1 MNLILIEALTA
12 AAYLGLTVLVWR
24 MHAPERLRPR
34 GAGWMRTALLVPLS
48 LHGSVLI
55 ETSIAAQTMTFGFAQ
70 ALSLTLWLA
79 VLIYW
84 VESFYLRLD
93 GMLALALPL
102 AALSVMLPAAFP
114 GFEFTLAHSA
124 IALRL
129 HLLSAIAAYSLFT
142 IAALQ
147 ALFMALLERRLHQGG
162 LRGIFA
168 QVPPLLTLER
178 VLFQTVGAGLALLT
192 LVVISGFV
200 FSEDMFGRAFRIDHK
215 TLFAILSWC
224 IFAALL
230 IGRWRRG
237 WRGRKAL
244 RWLLAGFA
252 CLLLAYVGSRFVFE
266 VILDRAPI

>member
-1 MNLILIEALTA
+1 MNLILIEALA
-12 AAYLGLTVLVWR
+12 AATYLGLAALVWR
-24 MHAPERLRPR
+24 MHAPGAPPPR
-34 GAGWMRTALLVPLS
+34 GAAWLRTALMVPLS

-55 ETSIAAQTMTFGFAQ
+55 ETAIASDVMHFGFAQ

-84 VESFYLRLD
+84 VESFYLRID
-93 GMLALALPL
+93 GLLAIALPV
-102 AALSVMLPAAFP
+102 AALTVLLPAAFP
-114 GFEFTLAHSA
+114 GYEFALGQTAL
-124 IALRL
+124 ALRL

-147 ALFMALLERRLHQGG
+147 ALFLALLERRLQQGN
-162 LRGIFA
+162 LHGIFA
-168 QVPPLLTLER
+168 QVPPVLTLER
-178 VLFQTVGAGLALLT
+178 VLFQMIGTGLALLT
-192 LVVISGFV
+192 LVVVSGFM
-200 FSEDMFGRAFRIDHK
+200 FAEEMFGRAFRFDHK
-215 TLFAILSWC
+215 TLFAMLSWG

-230 IGRWRRG
+230 FGRWRWG

-266 VILDRAPI
+266 VILDRAPT